1 MTLLTVDEL
10 REHVT
15 TSLGDDA
22 LQRLLDD
29 AEAAI
34 TAYAGEVGTAVEIV
48 TGGSPTLTVGRPIES
63 ITSVR
68 ERDGFQSS
76 TTLATDDYEQLGSFV
91 LGRLRY
97 GTNSAAHWRGPVR
110 VTYTPVDD
118 TATREVVQIELVK
131 LEISFN
137 PALAS
142 ETVGAWTQTYISSQ
156 KSYPEQRG
164 DILGRLRYAAAFA
177 VA

>member
-34 TAYAGEVGTAVEIV
+34 TAYAGEVGAAVEIV
-48 TGGSPTLTVGRPIES
+48 SGGSPTLTVGRPIES

-68 ERDGFQSS
+68 ERDGWQTP
-76 TTLATDDYEQLGSFV
+76 TTLATDDYEQIGPFV

-97 GTNSAAHWRGPVR
+97 GTNSAPTWRGPVR
-110 VTYTPVDD
+110 VTYAPVDD
-118 TATREVVQIELVK
+118 TATREIVQLELVK
-131 LEISFN
+131 LAISFN

-142 ETVGAWTQTYISSQ
+142 ETVGAWTQTFVSSQ
-156 KSYPEQRG
+156 KTYPEQRG
-164 DILGRLRYAAAFA
+164 DILARLRYVAAFA
-177 VA
+177 VV

>member
-34 TAYAGEVGTAVEIV
+34 TAYAGDVASAVEIV
-48 TGGSPTLTVGRPIES
+48 SGGSPSLTVGRPIES

-68 ERDGFQSS
+68 ERDGWQTP
-76 TTLATDDYEQLGSFV
+76 TTLATDDYEQLGAFV
-91 LGRLRY
+91 LSRLRY
-97 GTNSAAHWRGPVR
+97 GPNSASHWRGPVR
-110 VTYTPVDD
+110 ITYTPVDD
-118 TATREVVQIELVK
+118 TATREVVQIELIK
-131 LEISFN
+131 LEIAFN

-142 ETVGAWTQTYISSQ
+142 ETVGAWTQTFVSSQ

-164 DILGRLRYAAAFA
+164 DILARLRYSAAFA
-177 VA
+177 VV